1 MERLANA
8 LHPDREAVINSV
20 ELMDRIAPI
29 EGILSATPD
38 RGFSLAELKFL
49 QEYHRLLYWCFTR
62 DLVWI
67 SAAEEQICCLGLLG
81 EELPPT
87 TLERL
92 ERFRALTIHH
102 ARMVNEFESA
112 KSELGQIPAQDRG
125 SDRNGRQA
133 WRRLGDSSG
142 SLMARRS
149 SPDNGGHIR
158 GSINRG

>member
-62 DLVWI
+62 D
-67 SAAEEQICCLGLLG
+67 LGLLG